1 MFIEIIY
8 INNNINNKSYY
19 KRIDVSKC
27 VNVSKTNAWKESIIC
42 YCWYLLGKRFRFQ
55 PTVYNAC
62 RDLLMMSIGTY
73 SIAIL
78 YIHGVDFHCIITG
91 ITKSDVIKLLKK
103 IDLSEKK
110 DHYKM

>member
-1 MFIEIIY
+1 
-8 INNNINNKSYY
+8 
-19 KRIDVSKC
+19 
-27 VNVSKTNAWKESIIC
+27 
-42 YCWYLLGKRFRFQ
+42 
-55 PTVYNAC
+55 
-62 RDLLMMSIGTY
+62 MMSVGTY